1 MQWKGLYKE
10 RNPFKKR
17 DEHSIER
24 ERERERERKLYLIVK
39 ISALTVNEKSILG
52 LARGRMSTE
61 LVFFLSILIVSIL
74 LSQSL

>member
-10 RNPFKKR
+10 RNPFKKM
-17 DEHSIER
+17 DEHSI

-52 LARGRMSTE
+52 LARGRMYTE
-61 LVFFLSILIVSIL
+61 LVFLLFILIMSVL

>member
-10 RNPFKKR
+10 RNPFKKM

-24 ERERERERKLYLIVK
+24 ERERELYLIVK

-52 LARGRMSTE
+52 LARGRMYTE
-61 LVFFLSILIVSIL
+61 LVFLLFILIMSVL